1 MRPALASP
9 QPVERD
15 EFKASMSRW
24 ASGVTVV
31 TTTDPAGRHHGFTAS
46 SFTAVSMV
54 PPMVLVCLDR
64 DAVCAPAF
72 ARSPWLG
79 IHVLRRG
86 QEPLARRF
94 ARKDPD
100 KFAGVELTRAPG
112 IGGVPLLTGVLARL
126 ECQVVSRVDGGDH
139 VILVAE
145 VRRAYDDGQ
154 SAGDPLVY
162 YHRTFHQL
170 GGGPARP
177 AQGQ

>member
-9 QPVERD
+9 QRVEPD

-46 SFTAVSMV
+46 SFTAVSMS

-79 IHVLRRG
+79 IHMLRRG

-100 KFAGVELTRAPG
+100 KFAGVELTEAPG
-112 IGGVPLLTGVLARL
+112 IGGIPLLTGVLARL
-126 ECQVVSRVDGGDH
+126 ECQVASRVDGGDH
-139 VILVAE
+139 LILVAE
-145 VRRAYDDGQ
+145 VCRAFDDGQ
-154 SAGDPLVY
+154 ATGEPLVY
-162 YHRTFHQL
+162 YRRAFHQI
-170 GGGPARP
+170 GAGPPRRAEER
-177 AQGQ
+177 